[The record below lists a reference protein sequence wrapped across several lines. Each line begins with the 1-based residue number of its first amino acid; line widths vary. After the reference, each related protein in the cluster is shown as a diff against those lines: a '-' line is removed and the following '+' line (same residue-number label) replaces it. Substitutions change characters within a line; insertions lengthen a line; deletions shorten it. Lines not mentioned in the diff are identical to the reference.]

1 MASEEFANRETPQL
15 ETTTVVEDEE
25 TAETI
30 TEQNVTKS
38 NIDIDTPTA
47 AIYFPKYLPNISVA
61 DLTTIAPRDVISQE
75 LLGVA
80 MAGWELK
87 QSNAFVAR
95 STQYDKVIAELKE
108 KQAAVALPPI
118 NSAPATPLR
127 SDLSSPAKT
136 PSSNGRSSARKKK
149 VANQSSS
156 KKQIADDMGQ
166 AIISPSKLATTQ
178 NQLEAVKEVKVKP
191 SKVAENVFK
200 VAAIVHQL
208 PQFLNDAKW
217 LASKGGYDLNTD
229 QITATIDTQLVP
241 YTGIADTSK
250 HIAPT
255 VEIGSLLI
263 MSMAAKS
270 PFSLVFFAAQTP
282 WVQNYMQ
289 NNLEA
294 ESLEYANIALSAAL
308 IASVSMVSV
317 PGAITLLTIHAAS
330 SALTYAID
338 HEKISADNPL
348 ILARP
353 VLEAASHS
361 ANVYYSPYAVLKIM
375 ATLHSAHALENEIN
389 NNFEHY
395 KIALGVTAE
404 ELSALR
410 DKIATWSAEKYTSAQ
425 EWTSGNWAA
434 LKTSGSE
441 KYTSAQEW
449 TSENWAA
456 LKISGS
462 EKSAIAQEFAQERF
476 AQTVAYVEAS
486 KEVRENPVTAAWS
499 GATVGGINRKIGA
512 SPAKIFKS
520 ALILDKLPQLLE
532 DLKVLGVKLPIEQYQ
547 TQLEEQLEIQI
558 PESYIKPAISVGS
571 GIIMSLATKNVFPAF
586 DAIVHTATGQRLI
599 QENLSPDNQAYAN
612 AGYIVVIAGAAWGL
626 GWFTVP
632 VAAVCATMQ
641 LTDLGLDYALSHSL
655 IPLEYQPY
663 AISAKPALDMVSQV
677 ANIALNPLKI
687 VKAIEAI
694 HLVREGFEY
703 SQPYHE
709 SVKQACWEVTDKYLL
724 NAGQEQVVNHEP
736 LI

>member
-1 MASEEFANRETPQL
+1 MG
-15 ETTTVVEDEE
+15 
-25 TAETI
+25 
-30 TEQNVTKS
+30 
-38 NIDIDTPTA
+38 IDTPTA
-47 AIYFPKYLPNISVA
+47 AIDFAKYLPNITVA

-75 LLGVA
+75 LLGVT

-87 QSNAFVAR
+87 QSNTFVAR
-95 STQYDKVIAELKE
+95 STQYDNVIAELKD
-108 KQAAVALPPI
+108 KQAAVASPSI
-118 NSAPATPLR
+118 DSAPVTPLR
-127 SDLSSPAKT
+127 GASSSPATT

-149 VANQSSS
+149 KDVTPKKMEVDEADLAIASPLSTP
-156 KKQIADDMGQ
+156 KKQTA
-166 AIISPSKLATTQ
+166 
-178 NQLEAVKEVKVKP
+178 AVEEVKVAKMP
-191 SKVAENVFK
+191 SKVAEKVFK

-208 PQFLNDAKW
+208 PQFLDDVKW
-217 LASKGGYDLNTD
+217 LASKAGYNFTYDP
-229 QITATIDTQLVP
+229 ITSPINSQVAL
-241 YTGIADTSK
+241 YTGVNNVTNHFGK
-250 HIAPT
+250 T
-255 VEIGSLLI
+255 TEVGSLVL
-263 MSMAAKS
+263 MSLAAKS
-270 PFSLVFFAAQTP
+270 PFPLVFFAAQTP
-282 WVQNYMQ
+282 WAQNYMQ

-294 ESLEYANIALSAAL
+294 GSLEYANIALSGAL
-308 IASVSMVSV
+308 IASVGMVSV

-425 EWTSGNWAA
+425 EWTSENWAA
-434 LKTSGSE
+434 LKASGSE

-449 TSENWAA
+449 TSENWEAV
-456 LKISGS
+456 KISGS
-462 EKSAIAQEFAQERF
+462 EKYTSVQEWTSENLAVLKASGSENYAIAQGFAQKKF

-499 GATVGGINRKIGA
+499 SATVGGINKKIGA

-520 ALILDKLPQLLE
+520 ALILDKLPQLFE
-532 DLKVLGVKLPIEQYQ
+532 DLKVLGVKLPVEQYQ
-547 TQLEEQLEIQI
+547 KQFEDTAGISA
-558 PESYIKPAISVGS
+558 SYIEPFITVGS
-571 GIIMSLATKNVFPAF
+571 GITITVASGNAFPVV
-586 DAIVHTATGQRLI
+586 DALLHTATGQRLV
-599 QENLSPDNQAYAN
+599 QENLSPDNQIYAN
-612 AGYIVVIAGAAWGL
+612 AGYIVVTTGFAWGL
-626 GWFTVP
+626 GWFTAP
-632 VAAVCATMQ
+632 VAAVCVTMQ
-641 LTDLGLDYALSHSL
+641 LTDLGLDYALSHDL
-655 IPLEYQPY
+655 ITLEYQPY
-663 AISAKPALDMVSQV
+663 VGYAKPALDMGSQL

-687 VKAIEAI
+687 VKAIEFI

-709 SVKQACWEVTDKYLL
+709 SVKQACWEFTDKYLL
-724 NAGQEQVVNHEP
+724 NAGQEQVVHHEP
-736 LI
+736 LT